1 MAYKHT
7 SEEHLLS
14 LKFRLVQS
22 VIYFIEVLYRRTSP
36 FLFIFKAFSIMERCL
51 LIPCF
56 PVSLF
61 LNLS

>member
-22 VIYFIEVLYRRTSP
+22 VRYFIEVLYRRASP
-36 FLFIFKAFSIMERCL
+36 FLFIFKAFSIMGRCL
-51 LIPCF
+51 LIPYF
-56 PVSLF
+56 PVF